1 VRARVVVTNCT
12 ACPVRTYNDA
22 KSIAAQ
28 LYTAS
33 SLGTSVTRH
42 LSRYLLVQQVVM
54 VRDVL
59 SSSAQARGELAAQ
72 YTALYIDDLHKLTP
86 AFADVELRLLSSY
99 GTVPITG
106 TLLSST
112 GRVLLYY

>member
-1 VRARVVVTNCT
+1 M
-12 ACPVRTYNDA
+12 
-22 KSIAAQ
+22 
-28 LYTAS
+28 
-33 SLGTSVTRH
+33 
-42 LSRYLLVQQVVM
+42 VQQVVM

-86 AFADVELRLLSSY
+86 ALADVELRLLSSY

-106 TLLSST
+106 TPLPSASRILLH
-112 GRVLLYY
+112 Y